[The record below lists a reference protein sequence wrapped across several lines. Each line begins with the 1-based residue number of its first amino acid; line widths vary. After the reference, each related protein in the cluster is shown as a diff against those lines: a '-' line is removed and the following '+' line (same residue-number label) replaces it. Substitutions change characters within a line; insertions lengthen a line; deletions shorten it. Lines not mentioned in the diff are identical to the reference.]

1 LGTTWNGRKSSV
13 PLPVTATVLSAILH
27 VVLAVA
33 FVLGA
38 RAWSQ
43 SQPKTYVVNLV
54 PAVAAVGSPQ
64 GRTTPV
70 LPPRPEEIAR
80 PEPTRPTELPQRET
94 ARETA
99 APEMP
104 ARSREP
110 LALPDRASAP
120 RPSATP
126 RAGDKELPS
135 MASPSPRPA
144 PAPERA
150 PSETVARATAPP
162 PIGRRDGSPQGAGAM
177 TLNVSDFPFAWYVR
191 TVHAKITERWA
202 GRAIPGQQPVAVF
215 DIGRDGRISGLAIEK
230 SSGNTYYDQAA
241 LRAITEAAP
250 FPPLPAE
257 FGGQALGVK
266 LGFHFPERG

>member
-1 LGTTWNGRKSSV
+1 MRPARGPALGKA

-64 GRTTPV
+64 GRTTPI
-70 LPPRPEEIAR
+70 LPPRPEEIAN

-110 LALPDRASAP
+110 LALPDRATALRDAARGGQGAAVDGEP
-120 RPSATP
+120 IAAARARP
-126 RAGDKELPS
+126 RARAERDGGARDRATSHRATRRRAAGRGRDDAQRLRLS
-135 MASPSPRPA
+135 VRVVCQDRARQDHRAMGRPGY
-144 PAPERA
+144 P
-150 PSETVARATAPP
+150 RATAG
-162 PIGRRDGSPQGAGAM
+162 GR
-177 TLNVSDFPFAWYVR
+177 
-191 TVHAKITERWA
+191 
-202 GRAIPGQQPVAVF
+202 
-215 DIGRDGRISGLAIEK
+215 
-230 SSGNTYYDQAA
+230 
-241 LRAITEAAP
+241 LRYRP
-250 FPPLPAE
+250 
-257 FGGQALGVK
+257 
-266 LGFHFPERG
+266 